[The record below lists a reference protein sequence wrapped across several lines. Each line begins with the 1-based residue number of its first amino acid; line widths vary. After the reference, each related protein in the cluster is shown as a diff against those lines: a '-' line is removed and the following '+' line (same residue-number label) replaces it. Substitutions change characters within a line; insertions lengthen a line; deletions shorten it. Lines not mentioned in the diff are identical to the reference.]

1 MVGVKNGPEKGLQDL
16 KDEYW
21 QSARGTSGGLP
32 GGVITGGFGRRS
44 RQGRGSGPLSRE
56 AGKGSGLKGQGC
68 GPPPLAIPTEDSDY
82 NPADDE
88 PRGRQLRPQ
97 RPTPSTLR
105 PRRRPGRPRK
115 LPRLETLDLPDG
127 ESGAQ
132 GCGWGSGVA
141 SFPAC
146 FHGAWGW
153 SVPCKRASLRPTR
166 MTCRP
171 PGDGESPPLPSSRV
185 KIHQLSDK
193 AFWWE
198 AVTAWKLEYL
208 QLS

>member
-1 MVGVKNGPEKGLQDL
+1 MVQR
-16 KDEYW
+16 KDCRASKMR
-21 QSARGTSGGLP
+21 SARGTSGGLP
-32 GGVITGGFGRRS
+32 GGGITVGFGRRS
-44 RQGRGSGPLSRE
+44 RQRWGSGPLSRK

-68 GPPPLAIPTEDSDY
+68 SPPSLAFPTEDSDY

-88 PRGRQLRPQ
+88 PRGRQLRAQ

-127 ESGAQ
+127 ESGAL
-132 GCGWGSGVA
+132 GVRVG
-141 SFPAC
+141 PR
-146 FHGAWGW
+146 GGL
-153 SVPCKRASLRPTR
+153 VPCLLPWSLGTEHAVQNSKSQTTG

-171 PGDGESPPLPSSRV
+171 PGNGESPPLPSSRV
-185 KIHQLSDK
+185 KIHHLSDK
-193 AFWWE
+193 AFRWE